1 MAGKTSNP
9 WPASNERAENWILER
24 AAMDIRLQRAVELN
38 FDSFLLGEVHLDK
51 DRNSEL
57 QVKRH
62 AGYE

>member
-1 MAGKTSNP
+1 
-9 WPASNERAENWILER
+9 
-24 AAMDIRLQRAVELN
+24 MDIGLQRAAELN
-38 FDSFLLGEVHLDK
+38 FDSFLLGEVHLDT